1 MELLTTRSFNGV
13 ALDCYKAENEADG
26 FWVTREQVGQM
37 LEYADPV
44 DAIKKIHK
52 RNPERLDKY
61 SRRGQFVPTSGG
73 LQESTLYNF
82 KGFLEICRFSR
93 QPKADAVID
102 FAWSVMDEIRRT
114 GHYEAVKVPVTNIY
128 AANALQRLMMYV
140 DNPEDKKFLTNYATR
155 LITGQDLKQPVKVQ
169 AVEIFTI
176 EDIARQLDWDID
188 ALKVRADAL
197 QIKHGADWVLTK
209 SAYQELVDLIRR
221 EVVQIKDDY
230 EYYADGRKHI
240 HWIFDSAQYKKI

>member
-1 MELLTTRSFNGV
+1 MELLTTRSFNRV
-13 ALDCYKAENEADG
+13 ALDCYKAEDESDG

-37 LEYADPV
+37 LEYKNARES
-44 DAIKKIHK
+44 IKLMHH
-52 RNPERLDKY
+52 RNKERLDQF
-61 SRRGQFVPTSGG
+61 SRRVQIETPSGI
-73 LQESTLYNF
+73 QTATVYNF
-82 KGFLEICRFSR
+82 KGFLEICRFSN
-93 QPKADAVID
+93 QPKANAVID
-102 FAWSVMDEIRRT
+102 FAWSIMDEIRRT
-114 GHYEAVKVPVTNIY
+114 GHYEAVKVPVSNIY

-140 DNPEDKKFLTNYATR
+140 DNPEDKKFLTNYATK

-188 ALKVRADAL
+188 ALKVRADTL

-221 EVVQIKDDY
+221 EVVQIENGY

-240 HWIFDSAQYKKI
+240 HWIFDGAQYKKI